1 MAKKDKNH
9 FSFKQFREVMGNNVA
24 LEQEKRAL
32 ELQIEAEKERKKKE
46 LEEQDNTLKPTNSNA
61 PAKQAQ
67 QNPTPTWPANAYSTI
82 SPQEYNSKTADPYAF
97 YDAISPDPTSPEYAA
112 WAERTNQRVKKD
124 KTGTAQLFPA
134 TKAAQG
140 YLDNELQ
147 KILDSKKHES
157 TVERLNRRLLEN
169 RTFGKLN
176 KNKALTD
183 KEYLEIHNYR
193 LMNDPDYLKAA
204 LEDFDKQYQ
213 MQQKA
218 AEKKASDLEK
228 IKPDNYYGQ
237 DISGDTYNT
246 IGVQGTGGMYN
257 TTMSFLGIVNSAYGK
272 SFASDFIIK
281 TNESQAQISTGKI
294 SRAKELQ
301 GLADDVNKYLT
312 LTEKY
317 ANNLAEIQ
325 KLQLATGYGSHDAQL
340 DSGVLHITKTKLN
353 LLLEEN
359 QKIRQ
364 TLNEH
369 QEWRNSLNNLST
381 WSAGGPM
388 GFISQAIDSKL
399 DLDIGGIRNY
409 LNGLGGMADDLAKK
423 MQSREYNQGWLDST
437 NRSIKK
443 IRTLLNNFNAAAE
456 DRIKGWQDDY
466 TTDLKDIQDWVTGDN
481 ILKARAKVDDYY
493 KAEAEALQYSQYSW
507 KNPIKMAAFGWSGIA
522 GGSNSSWWKSA
533 ISTGSALVG
542 GTYGFGKLVGAKLL
556 TQATTIGIGYN
567 AQKAASNEEN
577 NIEAGTLV
585 TDQMRSFLIN
595 NNLYDEFIKEGLS
608 RMSKFGEIKDL
619 QKLGDKEQTEQR
631 ILEMYCNGMWHS
643 TNPEI
648 TMLHR
653 DAVVGT
659 NNLFYANEP
668 VNSTDALVGTLA
680 TTLRLEPIEKLALGS
695 KVVAAGRLARM
706 KFGKTA
712 AGLKFAGFK
721 EGVHGAAKKAL
732 ESEAGRALTTGL
744 IKAKNGAAK
753 VGHALSAPLRYTEKG
768 AKWIGRESGI
778 ARAFNRVRQFAT
790 TVPSRYLKAAAI
802 TKGVA
807 NVGMRMGINT
817 ASEMTQEGVQGF
829 NAQKAKD
836 SDWGYDQQ
844 SNVGLAKR
852 AFDDII
858 TGGKAVWYWI
868 NQNDPAYY
876 TDSDVVP
883 SMNATPLL
891 TLFGLQPSISLM
903 TSASKVR
910 SDVKAIDIIQNNLDI
925 LKRTTDTQL
934 IQGELLA
941 KLAMMEDKQTT
952 RQRFIDFA
960 RIVSAHDRATDIE
973 NAYRRARGEAL
984 LEEDEDAIPRELI
997 DDQYKTYEDIYDLA
1011 HSEQMYVIAQRAGIN
1026 PHAFYKSGSSQRN
1039 YAKLVSLLNYRLNS
1053 RNESYQQLM
1062 ETDAEIQKMFG
1073 THIEP
1078 DDNYYE
1084 DDVDQNVSRDTK
1096 EDDAKA
1102 LASLYALYQLYD
1114 DYSKLEHQMGKE
1126 HSLSNHFKMQSNMLK
1141 KALEKHGIRVENKE
1155 DVLKALDNTEV
1166 GNTLI
1171 QLLQP
1176 ALQSQGIDI
1185 SNFTIRDLLDG
1196 NIREDVDYN
1205 DVYMSNGDN
1214 QFDGI
1219 AKLYRQRHMQEYDA
1233 LLQQHMLNDL
1243 MQMPNHQLKMYDNK
1257 LQTDKNINRILEE
1270 DYVNSIRRI
1279 EDAAVREVKDNDIFV
1294 GNDGHWYITHRKKQ
1308 KDGTETWTKR
1318 RYHPNSGKIDSEDL
1332 QFSKMEYHDSLTE
1345 RETARERN
1353 KQTQNTK
1360 SSTATTSEQTANET
1374 QDQNTDNLAYIGE
1387 HAQPQIEQQS
1397 PDTQETQKSS
1407 GKTADQKPTSST
1419 NQLDGKTVRFIYNGE
1434 QYVGKVV
1441 GQSTEKNGYVLI
1453 QTADGNKYS
1462 VNTADISLLASD
1474 ATDNTPKYKTG
1485 DKVIYGGQVYEILYI
1500 QGADGNFV
1508 YDLERRDGENVD
1520 VLSAGEDQ
1528 LQQYVDQTE
1537 QPVEQPKKTRVTPN
1551 QQQQE
1556 VLDKLKQKQE
1566 EDKSLVKSD
1575 KDGNKVVT
1583 AFNYFIKV
1591 GRVFMSFIRV
1601 HGIIGPQFVGDISR
1615 GVDQK
1620 IVEQRLRKSQ
1630 DIENEIRALQNEY
1643 NQNLA
1648 DTYGKDSFEYKRY
1661 SVNLE
1666 MYTKRQMLSNSE
1678 IDNTIHA
1685 ISEIVTNKVPGP
1697 AVIAGQIV
1705 DEIGRA
1711 FFAGEQLTNKPEY
1724 KMTDAIFK
1732 DTVKEFEKIQ
1742 AEFVKRGWVVDTT
1755 PYTWYFTLP
1764 NRQRV
1769 AGETDLIAI
1778 DREGHIHVLDFKTT
1792 KNSRRFKPTRQF
1804 KSKNPITGEEVWQN
1818 IQDGMEAPEG
1828 AEVRTQLP
1836 FFDEN
1841 LGAGYQRNYAQQYA
1855 RQLHMYRLMIQEQTG
1870 VKVTSLE
1877 ILPFYV
1883 DYDNVGNDVDHMS
1896 IVQSQGVVNLNGT
1909 IVEDEFSAL
1918 DNYLQSD
1925 DSATNHREYYQKC
1938 CDDLQSSIQ
1947 QYQDILDYVDVYHW
1961 VSVDLEN
1968 KIRDFIKLANQFI
1981 NHINNLVSDD
1991 SHASILQEYDLLKQ
2005 NIVSIDKQFDQEL
2018 EEYKSSTDNSPSPD
2032 SLNDQDKHSLDKNW
2046 EDSQTEIVPEA
2057 GKQHWYQ
2064 FNNLHSTIDF
2074 LKTIPH
2080 YLESIIKSDFIVNS
2094 QFKIYRNDDGTFN
2107 VTITYAPKGSKV
2119 IKFSKSMRIRLGN
2132 ELGNEPGSNSDVQ
2145 SDPSNYSI
2153 MARNLIRQYR
2163 SLFNSLKPG
2172 EYIVAKNVKRT
2183 NGQLVYSEND
2193 HSLMDTQFIVGE
2205 STLTKL
2211 LNGEDSLLG
2220 VVGKN
2225 GEIFEISDTN
2235 RSTIGDTNKLDENGK
2250 PLPKGYTPL
2259 PGNELTQD
2267 EHMPAGSVV
2276 FLYKFKYDEDPVDAP
2291 MRVVYITLRGKK
2303 FETND
2308 VDLIVNCL
2316 QQIASANDQNT
2327 DTIFNG
2333 IHIYDDKGEVSNEMS
2348 RISCQQILKMITRF
2362 GRQASFAGHDFIF
2375 QYAVGA
2381 DQKTQNR
2388 SRILIT
2394 DMEQTPV
2401 VDRKTKLLTR
2411 PTVTLDITDAGDLAR
2426 LRRILAL
2433 VDMHIN
2439 QAGIMRSKLNDQN
2452 GFFGSVCRIFEN
2464 TDYNITR
2471 IKFGDFE
2478 ITRDDYEQ
2486 GLDFAGW
2493 MIKHGYARTN
2503 AESLQNPLISITE
2516 LEKTSNEAE
2525 KKKAEDDAKPASDGG
2540 QVGVQQETKVEEKP
2554 VIKPEPKPEKSQE
2567 QQTKEGEQTEQEP
2580 NKRKIDDGWDDAS
2593 IDQALD
2599 DASNGSSWADGNL
2612 FDDGAP
2618 GMLMVTD
2625 QLANS
2630 RLTEEQQRFV
2640 EKETKRLVGNVP
2652 LIFVEHEL
2660 STLSNGARVAG
2671 MISTD
2676 TITLSKH
2683 APEGAQYHEAFH
2695 RILELLVG
2703 EKRRKKIY
2711 QRYAEHYGAAFE
2723 KSHGR
2728 KLTERDVAE
2737 GLAEMFRMF
2746 MIDREHISIKW
2757 NNFWKISKI
2766 FNEIKEY
2773 IQALRALGDRKFAM
2787 LFIMANSGIF
2797 RHIKPKQ
2804 ANIERFVNDFNGQMY
2819 LTISGKRYHT
2829 DEDGKRKSERVHID
2843 LSEFPAFGGMQM
2855 FEEALDHIVSTIIQ
2869 GYSIDMT
2876 ASNAARIVTDL
2887 SSMQK
2892 LFHGK
2897 ESTEHSAFFRVLTGE
2912 YINDENGMT
2921 VQDAIQYYKTNYGS
2935 QEIAELTR
2943 QAAAKV
2949 EKGDINGL
2957 KKQILVLIREQ
2968 ENKRKFEDLNQS
2980 QKMFAQLFDKNNWD
2994 IIEQKINR
3002 RLQVL
3007 GIDSQLDR
3015 LQKQEDDENDVAD
3028 DENSSYI
3035 GQEIAAHDDAF
3046 YTHDRSEDTTAAVRF
3061 MLSTIPDER
3070 FATEEDVKV
3079 GRVKS
3084 TVNKDGSRVMI
3095 PNNRG
3100 ILGFTGYV
3108 PRNQVKN
3115 LLLSAC
3121 HDCKSAEDLL
3131 QKLHELAETEPV
3143 FYRLERKLNALLNN
3157 SIKKHDDGKYILIGK
3172 DGEPLKKN
3180 SYFQHNGEDGIYFT
3194 SADKDGKDSGNIIS
3208 EYDYDVDSTSS
3219 EALATQLFNFVSCQK
3234 LDFMQ
3239 VVFSQVH
3246 DEDGQPVDGKYTSN
3260 IKSSDSGYA
3269 ASMFP
3274 KQWFAQFRTG
3284 VSGIF
3289 FMNKNGNIKFV
3300 KNGEQETGR
3309 VLLKQAQDTLG
3320 EIYKLYTTVAK
3331 THKIGE
3337 RDVDKNSKDD
3347 FIYIEQQFINSL
3359 NILGIDIQKPA
3370 LEMALREHFDTI
3382 GNGISIQKA
3391 FGYLITSA
3399 KQDLSF
3405 QKFIESV
3412 VWNKNEN
3419 SLCQTLL
3426 KGNQEKINDIL
3437 MTGKKEVIEGR
3448 SREFA
3453 SGTNIYSDNSFI
3465 KWCAQAVSR
3474 YNKTSTDLMTN
3485 GPEGT
3490 KNYTM
3495 AQRHTAYDMT
3505 EDINEGG
3512 YDKKNDSFTGSK
3524 ILKDSSK
3531 WNYCWSTRKVAGRI
3545 QRIGS
3550 LIMKYIATGDKF
3562 KLKLQ
3567 TYNGARLDSDYQGGV
3582 KYTKT
3587 SEREDF
3593 VGKCGML
3600 AAGRIVFPTLSDKS
3614 TWFFL
3619 DGIKTP
3625 GIDYHNITNTQTSD
3639 LLHVTEVGG
3648 ELHISVN
3655 PYDLQIRQMI
3665 EYAFCER
3672 NAIAREIERNEEKDK
3687 SILNILKK
3695 IERVSDNRMRFGSLT
3710 KIAYRKDDG
3719 SIGWLH
3725 LTGDKDPLYY
3735 LQKADDLFFGDHVT
3749 DKQRAEMMTLT
3760 LEEGFYDDLALAE
3773 HCGAIVNDNEGVEK
3787 LGRLYTYKNVA
3798 FDSVC
3803 IDKLQ
3808 AKYEAELT
3816 PSGSNITIENAAKA
3830 RSQAVLAY
3838 MWDVYL
3844 RGIISEEEVERLYT
3858 GNPISY
3864 KWVYGIVNGVKR
3876 LVDRHSDQTK
3886 RLGGLGSTGER
3897 NRPYMVGIRSKY
3909 KCAEV
3914 EDQMVVSNQLDML
3927 NSLFPDAEIR
3937 QIYYEYKSKD
3947 IVDQDKLDELADRI
3961 YGKNGVN
3968 EMTLDEI
3975 KKDFESAG
3983 QITLFNAA
3991 KKRGEDEASS
4001 FGLDKKGRAQINVA
4015 DGAAFITPKMAKN
4028 LLRQLGKYTQ
4038 PVREAFEYLEGK
4050 RKSNILSNKQAFKT
4064 IYEAMLGTQKYSA
4077 YGYRMVGDVKIQYYN
4092 KFALFPL
4099 FKQMASGYT
4108 QQILSK
4114 MESQHI
4120 DMLMM
4125 HSAVKIGSQSPAEL
4139 TEKLLND
4146 KEAFDAFQF
4155 DTYDQEY
4162 KFIRKQ
4168 LNTDPHEKQFA
4179 QMGTQMTK
4187 VALTSLIQNKEYT
4200 TPDGKTLR
4208 GRDLLREIMREIN
4221 NLSTY
4226 GMEELEREMFDDS
4239 GELDIEK
4246 FSRFLEEELESR
4258 DADENLIDGI
4268 QVEVDN
4274 DGKKHFKVNL
4284 EAMSSIDWIQSILV
4298 AKLNKKI
4305 VDINV
4310 KGNAFYQRSVWGME
4324 GKPTILGDDQLSPTI
4339 NDGNELKLVNED
4351 GSMDAVI
4358 SIDFFMDIIPEGLKN
4373 DFEASRKWLIKN
4385 KIIGKDAKAN
4395 TIASRIPT
4403 QAQSSI
4409 HALRFV
4415 DVLPIVRDT
4424 IVLPKEFTMVT
4435 GSDFDIDKLYLSR
4448 LSYRSYKIEVESNGK
4463 KITIDKVSTDFKKDS
4478 EDKSRNNLLNY
4489 YLTILKDH
4497 GKDLGK
4503 NGIVN
4508 GASASIS
4515 LRSIDSDTNLVKNVL
4530 AKIET
4535 NKQAQEEYAYKFG
4548 NIAFQVRTRGSF
4560 VVGKFGIGPF
4570 ALNNNSQILTQLY
4583 GVKFDADHCPLLRE
4597 LGCLDLSSLK
4607 DKQGNLKLSW
4617 LSGLINAHV
4626 DVAKDPYIQRLNINT
4641 FTYNTTN
4648 LLVRTGM
4655 GERTFMF
4662 LSQPIMKELAS
4673 VYETA
4678 GGNYMEDVTIS
4689 KAARQRFAVTNY
4701 ILDNFKDAAN
4711 TGNLKNIKKTLQDI
4725 GNNNTDL
4732 EESIASFAKAL
4743 FGINDDGSYSNE
4755 FEYIQDNGEII
4766 TKSGCILEDIF
4777 NNKDVLHNINK
4788 ELSFDNL
4795 EDKISR
4801 YRINV
4806 KVQNDDGQLVDTTI
4820 DLSPKQVQL
4829 YVAYINQEMSK
4840 YGQKLSD
4847 LVNACKID
4855 TKKQGKS
4862 YVEQQA
4868 FKSKYNDVF
4877 DNDDRLF
4884 EQYGLNRLK
4893 NESFIGEKTNNALSL
4908 YERII
4913 SQISMQGTEQYRDM
4927 HSDLMAKF
4935 HSSEQNKELS
4945 KKVSRC
4951 MMKVVKQLIF
4961 DDDIVPDYAEDR
4973 GMTAMDYAE
4982 SLFFG
4987 DNTIQDQLLKIQNK
5001 IRNDKKGSFASYGVN
5016 GTIINPLLKALQADV
5031 YQEREGY
5038 ANPKFIKLENAVLD
5052 DSDNANAIERAWD
5065 ELYHDEEHYIEYG
5078 EQKITFKQFAENL
5091 FVYAF
5096 YTSGDTT
5103 GGTKFFKYAPN
5114 TIRIDSGYN
5123 DLMANAQD
5131 DFKNGTYPMDSD
5143 EMYAMICYNNWTDPQ
5158 IVREF
5163 RTKRYKSWQA
5173 SFYTQA
5179 ISTKKILVQKQRKS
5193 GGKPSFIT
5201 RSKSKTVNLLM
5212 ACVKTNPKDGKRI
5225 STIKPFMNEKTGMQ
5239 EFPLFIKVRQRG
5251 FDKYDPDNFIL
5262 YRLVD
5267 TKPLNTASA
5276 GEGVYPIYAIT
5287 IPNSTTLRAGSY
5299 NYDYIRPQY
5308 TRPVMYDDT
5317 TVEAINKFFSG
5328 KHLMSDKPFTEDTL
5342 IDNFAN
5348 LINNSPVLFTE
5359 TELIKRLGDEFK
5371 YNELDITQTKLQKI
5385 ISKYIDEDHRIK
5397 LRSDEKSK
5405 GKSTEK
5411 SDKKTNDK
5419 VVNVH
5424 YGNDQHR
5431 ELSNLSER
5439 KFTATIDGLGKFEFN
5454 SVEGAIQATKLLYTD
5469 EGKYIKE
5476 KDASG
5481 NITLTDEGQELF
5493 NKLQKVS
5500 DESAIQA
5507 RKDGKNIED
5516 LNVDKWSDDYN
5527 ELLAKYMT
5535 ESFQQNEEAKKALL
5549 DTGDKTISHENS
5561 KGVEQ
5566 QGGVLS
5572 KILTKIR
5579 KDLNKAKSEVKE
5591 ESLDEFKSRAKDIE
5605 IKDERIKE
5613 LQKEQLSA
5621 KDFAEKVKQ
5630 LYYDAIKRSPKDI
5643 YSDFKA
5649 KLESLEK
5656 SENLQNDEDEILH
5669 YMQALIDK
5677 YSKSEK
5683 ESSEKKGKSDTSL
5696 DDDFDVD
5703 DIEEVKP
5710 IDLSHKGAEQFG
5722 NTYNRPF
5729 TKNGIQYDN
5738 VIQANYCE
5746 AVMNS
5751 SMIPQDAKDK
5761 ILNELHSSSAYTVMR
5776 QTLNDTR
5783 AQYGDESVRVTADMM
5798 IDNMKESFKQN
5809 PKILKRLLNTGNA
5822 KIIRKGNEDGVTK
5835 SLMIARS
5842 ELQNEKEESKSNDK
5856 FDDAARKHCKG

>member
-46 LEEQDNTLKPTNSNA
+46 LEEQDNTLKPANSNA

-67 QNPTPTWPANAYSTI
+67 QNPTPVQPVNAYSTM
-82 SPQEYNSKTADPYAF
+82 SPQEYNSRTADPYAF

-112 WAERTNQRVKKD
+112 WAERTNERARKD
-124 KTGTAQLFPA
+124 KTGTAQLFPTA
-134 TKAAQG
+134 KAAQS
-140 YLDNELQ
+140 YLANEFQ
-147 KILDSKKHES
+147 KILDSKKQES

-169 RTFGKLN
+169 HTFGKLN

-213 MQQKA
+213 LQQKA
-218 AEKKASDLEK
+218 SEKKVANLEK
-228 IKPDNYYGQ
+228 IKPNDYYGQ
-237 DISGDTYNT
+237 DISSATYN
-246 IGVQGTGGMYN
+246 IMGVQGTGGMYN
-257 TTMSFLGIVNSAYGK
+257 STMSFLGAVNSAYGK

-301 GLADDVNKYLT
+301 GLANDVDKYLS
-312 LTEKY
+312 LTERY

-340 DSGVLHITKTKLN
+340 DSGVLHFTKTKLN

-364 TLNEH
+364 ALNEH
-369 QEWRNSLNNLST
+369 PEWRNSLNNLST

-388 GFISQAIDSKL
+388 TYISQAIDSKL

-423 MQSREYNQGWLDST
+423 MQSREHDQGWIDSI
-437 NRSIKK
+437 NRSIEK
-443 IRTLLNNFNAAAE
+443 IRNLLKNFNAAAD

-466 TTDLKDIQDWVTGDN
+466 NTDLKDIQDWVTGDN
-481 ILKARAKVDDYY
+481 ILKAHAKVDDYY
-493 KAEAEALQYSQYSW
+493 KAQAEALQYSQYSW
-507 KNPIKMAAFGWSGIA
+507 KNPLKMAAFGWSGIA

-542 GTYGFGKLVGAKLL
+542 GTYGFGRLVGAKLL
-556 TQATTIGIGYN
+556 TQAATIGIGYN
-567 AQKAASNEEN
+567 AQKAAANEEN
-577 NIEAGTLV
+577 NIEAGTLT
-585 TDQMRSFLIN
+585 TDQMRSLLIN
-595 NNLYDEFIKEGLS
+595 NDLYDEFIKEGLS
-608 RMSKFGEIKDL
+608 RMRKFGEIKDL
-619 QKLGDKEQTEQR
+619 QKLGDREQTEQR

-653 DAVVGT
+653 DAIVGT
-659 NNLFYANEP
+659 NNQFYANEP

-712 AGLKFAGFK
+712 TGLKFAGFK
-721 EGVHGAAKKAL
+721 EGIHGVAKKAL

-753 VGHALSAPLRYTEKG
+753 VGHTLSAPLRYTEKS
-768 AKWIGRESGI
+768 AKWIGRESGV

-790 TVPSRYLKAAAI
+790 TVPSRYLKAAAVA
-802 TKGVA
+802 KGAA
-807 NVGMRMGINT
+807 NLGMRMGIDT
-817 ASEMTQEGVQGF
+817 ASEMIQEGVQGF

-836 SDWGYDQQ
+836 NDWGYDQQ

-858 TGGKAVWYWI
+858 TGGKAVWYWV

-876 TDSDVVP
+876 TDADVVP

-891 TLFGLQPSISLM
+891 TLFGLQPAMSLI
-903 TSASKVR
+903 TSANKVR
-910 SDVKAIDIIQNNLDI
+910 SDIKAIDIIQNNLDI

-960 RIVSAHDRATDIE
+960 RIVGTHDRATDRE
-973 NAYRRARGEAL
+973 NAYRRARGETL
-984 LEEDEDAIPRELI
+984 LEEDENAIPRELI

-1073 THIEP
+1073 AHIEP

-1084 DDVDQNVSRDTK
+1084 DDVDQNVSRDTR
-1096 EDDAKA
+1096 ENDAKA
-1102 LASLYALYQLYD
+1102 LASLYALYQLYE
-1114 DYSKLEHQMGKE
+1114 DYNKLEYQMGKE

-1141 KALEKHGIRVENKE
+1141 KALEKHGIHVENKE
-1155 DVLKALDNTEV
+1155 DVIKALETTEV

-1171 QLLQP
+1171 ELLQP
-1176 ALQSQGIDI
+1176 AIQSQGIDT

-1233 LLQQHMLNDL
+1233 LLQQHLLNDL
-1243 MQMPNHQLKMYDNK
+1243 TQMPTNQLKKYDNK

-1279 EDAAVREVKDNDIFV
+1279 EDAAVREIKDNDIFV

-1308 KDGTETWTKR
+1308 KDGTEIWTKR

-1353 KQTQNTK
+1353 EQKQSTK
-1360 SSTATTSEQTANET
+1360 PSPATTSEQTTSEG
-1374 QDQNTDNLAYIGE
+1374 QDQNADKPTQIGE
-1387 HAQPQIEQQS
+1387 PTPLPIEQPS
-1397 PDTQETQKSS
+1397 SDTHATPQPSGETA
-1407 GKTADQKPTSST
+1407 GQKPGSST
-1419 NQLDGKTVRFIYNGE
+1419 DQLEGKTVRFIHDGE
-1434 QYVGKVV
+1434 QYIGKVIRPINA
-1441 GQSTEKNGYVLI
+1441 EPEDGYVFVS
-1453 QTADGNKYS
+1453 TADGNTYT
-1462 VNTADISLLASD
+1462 VNTADISLVADD
-1474 ATDNTPKYKTG
+1474 AVDNTPKYKTG
-1485 DKVIYGGQVYEILYI
+1485 DKVIYKGQVYKILGI
-1500 QGADGNFV
+1500 RGTDGNFV
-1508 YDLERRDGENVD
+1508 YDLERRDGKSID
-1520 VLSAGEDQ
+1520 ALAAGEDQ

-1537 QPVEQPKKTRVTPN
+1537 QPAEQPKETHVTPN

-1575 KDGNKVVT
+1575 KDGNKIVT

-1591 GRVFMSFIRV
+1591 GTRFMSFIRV
-1601 HGIIGPQFVGDISR
+1601 HGIIGPQFIGDINR

-1630 DIENEIRALQNEY
+1630 DIKSEIIALQDEY
-1643 NQNLA
+1643 NQKLE

-1661 SVNLE
+1661 HIDLE
-1666 MYTKRQMLSNSE
+1666 MYTKQQMLSSSE

-1685 ISEIVTNKVPGP
+1685 ISEIVTNDVPGP

-1711 FFAGEQLTNKPEY
+1711 FFAGEELTNKPEY

-1732 DTVKEFEKIQ
+1732 STVKEFEKIQ

-1764 NRQRV
+1764 NKQRV

-1792 KNSRRFKPTRQF
+1792 KNSSRFKLIRQF
-1804 KSKNPITGEEVWQN
+1804 KDKNPVTGKDVWQN
-1818 IQDGMEAPEG
+1818 IRDGMEAPEG
-1828 AEVRTQLP
+1828 VEVRTQLP
-1836 FFDEN
+1836 FFDED

-1855 RQLHMYRLMIQEQTG
+1855 RQLHMYRLMIQAQTG

-1896 IVQSQGVVNLNGT
+1896 TVQSQGIVNLNGT
-1909 IVEDEFSAL
+1909 VVEDEFSAL
-1918 DNYLQSD
+1918 DNYLQMQEPKNEQLQRIKDRLQELNANLKAYVTSVIEAKPNWASADLRKQIDEWITSYNDIRNKIENYTQYNLNEIEESVNILSNVYD
-1925 DSATNHREYYQKC
+1925 DIYSNACNEYEAYAISQESL
-1938 CDDLQSSIQ
+1938 DDNTPAN
-1947 QYQDILDYVDVYHW
+1947 D
-1961 VSVDLEN
+1961 EN
-1968 KIRDFIKLANQFI
+1968 KLGQ
-1981 NHINNLVSDD
+1981 
-1991 SHASILQEYDLLKQ
+1991 
-2005 NIVSIDKQFDQEL
+2005 
-2018 EEYKSSTDNSPSPD
+2018 
-2032 SLNDQDKHSLDKNW
+2032 NW
-2046 EDSQTEIVPEA
+2046 EDSPTESVPEA
-2057 GKQHWYQ
+2057 GKQHWWQ

-2107 VTITYAPKGSKV
+2107 VTITYAPKGSKI
-2119 IKFSKSMRIRLGN
+2119 IKFSKSILIRLGN
-2132 ELGNEPGSNSDVQ
+2132 ELGNEPGNNSDIQ

-2205 STLTKL
+2205 STLTRL
-2211 LNGEDSLLG
+2211 LNGENSLLG

-2225 GEIFEISDTN
+2225 GEIFEIEDTN
-2235 RSTIGDTNKLDENGK
+2235 RSTIGDTTKLDENGN

-2259 PGNELTQD
+2259 PGNELA
-2267 EHMPAGSVV
+2267 ENKHMPAGSVV

-2308 VDLIVNCL
+2308 VDLIVSCL

-2327 DTIFNG
+2327 DTVFNG
-2333 IHIYDDKGEVSNEMS
+2333 VHIYDGDKEISNEMS
-2348 RISCQQILKMITRF
+2348 RITCQQIIKMITRF

-2381 DQKTQNR
+2381 DQRVQNR
-2388 SRILIT
+2388 NRILIT
-2394 DMEQTPV
+2394 DMEQAPV
-2401 VDRKTKLLTR
+2401 KDPKTNLLTR
-2411 PTVTLDITDAGDLAR
+2411 PTVILDITDAGDLAR
-2426 LRRILAL
+2426 LKRILAL

-2439 QAGIMRSKLNDQN
+2439 QAGMMRSKINDQT
-2452 GFFGSVCRIFEN
+2452 GSFGNVCRIFEN
-2464 TDYNITR
+2464 TDYHVTR

-2516 LEKTSNEAE
+2516 LEKTSTETE
-2525 KKKAEDDAKPASDGG
+2525 KKKEEEAAKPVSDGG
-2540 QVGVQQETKVEEKP
+2540 RVGVQQETKVEEKP
-2554 VIKPEPKPEKSQE
+2554 AVKPEPKPEPKPEKGQE
-2567 QQTKEGEQTEQEP
+2567 QQTKEGEQSEQES
-2580 NKRKIDDGWDDAS
+2580 NKRKNDDGWDDAS
-2593 IDQALD
+2593 IDQALSD
-2599 DASNGSSWADGNL
+2599 DKNNSSWADGNL
-2612 FDDGAP
+2612 FDDGVA
-2618 GMLMVTD
+2618 GMLLTVD

-2640 EKETKRLVGNVP
+2640 EKETKRLVGDVP

-2676 TITLSKH
+2676 TITLSRQ
-2683 APEGAQYHEAFH
+2683 APEGAHYHEAFH

-2723 KSHGR
+2723 RSHGR

-2746 MIDREHISIKW
+2746 MIDREHINIKW

-2787 LFIMANSGIF
+2787 LFMMANSGIF

-2829 DEDGKRKSERVHID
+2829 DEDGKRTSERVHID
-2843 LSEFPAFGGMQM
+2843 LSEFPSFGGMQM

-2892 LFHGK
+2892 LFHGNEK
-2897 ESTEHSAFFRVLTGE
+2897 TEHSAFFRVLTGE
-2912 YINDENGMT
+2912 YINDGMT
-2921 VQDAIQYYKTNYGS
+2921 IQDAIQYYKTHYGS

-2949 EKGDINGL
+2949 EKGDINAL
-2957 KKQILVLIREQ
+2957 KKQILILIKEQ
-2968 ENKRKFEDLNQS
+2968 EDNRKFEDLNQS

-3015 LQKQEDDENDVAD
+3015 LQKQADDENDVPG
-3028 DENSSYI
+3028 DEDGSYI

-3070 FATEEDVKV
+3070 FATEEDVKA

-3131 QKLHELAETEPV
+3131 DKLHELAETEPV

-3157 SIKKHDDGKYILIGK
+3157 SIKKHYDGKYILIGK

-3194 SADKDGKDSGNIIS
+3194 SADKDGKDSGNVIS

-3300 KNGEQETGR
+3300 KDGEEETGKI
-3309 VLLKQAQDTLG
+3309 LLRQAQRTLG
-3320 EIYKLYTTVAK
+3320 DIYKLYTTVAK
-3331 THKIGE
+3331 SYKIGE

-3347 FIYIEQQFINSL
+3347 FVYIEQQFINSL

-3370 LEMALREHFDTI
+3370 LEMALREYFDTT
-3382 GNGISIQKA
+3382 GNKISIQKA
-3391 FGYLITSA
+3391 FSYLITSA

-3412 VWNKNEN
+3412 VYNKSEN

-3426 KGNQEKINDIL
+3426 RGNQEKINNIL
-3437 MTGKKEVIEGR
+3437 MTGKREVLEGK
-3448 SREFA
+3448 SKEFA
-3453 SGTNIYSDNSFI
+3453 SGANIYSDNAFV

-3512 YDKKNDSFTGSK
+3512 YDKENDGFTGSK

-3531 WNYCWSTRKVAGRI
+3531 WNYCWSSRQVAGRT

-3550 LIMKYIATGDKF
+3550 LIMKYIATGGKF

-3639 LLHVTEVGG
+3639 LLHVTEIGG
-3648 ELHISVN
+3648 ELHISIR
-3655 PYDLQIRQMI
+3655 PDDLQIRQMI

-3672 NAIAREIERNEEKDK
+3672 NAIKREIERNEEKDK

-3695 IERVSDNRMRFGSLT
+3695 IERVNDNRMRFGALT

-3735 LQKADDLFFGDHVT
+3735 LQKADELFFGDHIT

-3760 LEEGFYDDLALAE
+3760 LEEGFYDNLALAE

-3798 FDSVC
+3798 FDSAC

-3816 PSGSNITIENAAKA
+3816 PSGSNITMENAAKA

-3864 KWVYGIVNGVKR
+3864 KWIYDIVNGVKR

-3897 NRPYMVGIRSKY
+3897 NRPFMVGIRSKY

-3927 NSLFPDAEIR
+3927 NSLFSDAEIR
-3937 QIYYEYKSKD
+3937 QIYYEYKSKNV
-3947 IVDQDKLDELADRI
+3947 VDQNQLDMLADRI
-3961 YGKNGVN
+3961 YGGNGVE

-3983 QITLFNAA
+3983 QITLFEAA
-3991 KKRGEDEASS
+3991 KKHGEDEASS

-4050 RKSNILSNKQAFKT
+4050 RKSNILSNKQAFKV
-4064 IYEAMLGTQKYSA
+4064 IYEAMLGAQKYSA

-4099 FKQMASGYT
+4099 FKQMATGYT
-4108 QQILSK
+4108 QQILGK

-4139 TEKLLND
+4139 TEKVLND
-4146 KEAFDAFQF
+4146 KEAFNAFQF

-4200 TPDGKTLR
+4200 TPDRKTLR

-4226 GMEELEREMFDDS
+4226 GMKELEREMFD
-4239 GELDIEK
+4239 EHNNLDLDK

-4268 QVEVDN
+4268 QIE
-4274 DGKKHFKVNL
+4274 DGHFKVNL

-4339 NDGNELKLVNED
+4339 NDGNDLKLVNED
-4351 GSMDAVI
+4351 GSMDSVI

-4373 DFEASRKWLIKN
+4373 DFEASRKWLIN
-4385 KIIGKDAKAN
+4385 NEIIGKDAKAN

-4415 DVLPIVRDT
+4415 DVLPVVRDT

-4448 LSYRSYKIEVESNGK
+4448 LSYRPYRIEVESNGK
-4463 KITIDKVSTDFKKDS
+4463 KIFVDKVSSVFKKDS

-4489 YLTILKDH
+4489 YLMILKDH

-4515 LRSIDSDTNLVKNVL
+4515 LRSIDSDTSLVKNVL

-4535 NKQAQEEYAYKFG
+4535 NKQVQEEYAYKFG

-4570 ALNNNSQILTQLY
+4570 ALNNNNQILTQLY
-4583 GVKFDADHCPLLRE
+4583 GIKFDEDHCPLLRE

-4626 DVAKDPYIQRLNINT
+4626 DVAKDPYVQRLNINT

-4725 GNNNTDL
+4725 GNNNTEV

-4743 FGINDDGSYSNE
+4743 FGINDDGSYNNE
-4755 FEYIQDNGEII
+4755 FEYIQDNGETI

-4777 NNKDVLHNINK
+4777 NNKDVLHNANK

-4806 KVQNDDGQLVDTTI
+4806 KVQNDDGQLVNMEV

-4829 YVAYINQEMSK
+4829 YVAYINQQMSK

-4847 LVNACKID
+4847 LVNSCKID

-4877 DNDDRLF
+4877 DNADRLF
-4884 EQYGLNRLK
+4884 EQSGLQRLRD
-4893 NESFIGEKTNNALSL
+4893 ESFIGKKTNNALNL

-4913 SQISMQGTEQYRDM
+4913 SQISMQGTKQYRDI

-4951 MMKVVKQLIF
+4951 MMKVVKELIF

-4973 GMTAMDYAE
+4973 GMSAMDYAE

-4987 DNTIQDQLLKIQNK
+4987 DNAIQDQLLKIQNK
-5001 IRNDKKGSFASYGVN
+5001 IRNDKKGSFANYGVN

-5123 DLMANAQD
+5123 NSMAIAQE
-5131 DFKNGTYPMDSD
+5131 DFKDGTYPMDSD

-5163 RTKRYKSWQA
+5163 RTKRYKSWLA

-5179 ISTKKILVQKQRKS
+5179 VSTKKILTPKRSKS
-5193 GGKPSFIT
+5193 GGKPSFT
-5201 RSKSKTVNLLM
+5201 VRSKSKTVNLLM

-5267 TKPLNTASA
+5267 TRPLNTASA

-5287 IPNSTTLRAGSY
+5287 TPNSATLRAGSY

-5317 TVEAINKFFSG
+5317 TIEAINTFFSG

-5342 IDNFAN
+5342 IDKFAN

-5371 YNELDITQTKLQKI
+5371 HNELDVTQTKLQNI
-5385 ISKYIDEDHRIK
+5385 INNYIDEDHRIK

-5411 SDKKTNDK
+5411 SDNKKTNNK
-5419 VVNVH
+5419 IVNVH
-5424 YGNDQHR
+5424 YGSNQHK
-5431 ELSNLSER
+5431 ELSNLAER
-5439 KFTATIDGLGKFEFN
+5439 KFTATIDGLGKLEFN

-5469 EGKYIKE
+5469 EGKYVKE
-5476 KDASG
+5476 RDASG
-5481 NITLTDEGQELF
+5481 NVTLTDEGQEMLE
-5493 NKLQKVS
+5493 KLQKVS

-5507 RKDGKNIED
+5507 RKDGKNIEG
-5516 LNVDKWSDDYN
+5516 LNADKWSDDYN

-5549 DTGDKTISHENS
+5549 DTGDKTIAHENA

-5566 QGGVLS
+5566 QNGTLS

-5591 ESLDEFKSRAKDIE
+5591 ETLDEFKSRAKDVE
-5605 IKDERIKE
+5605 VKDERIKE
-5613 LQKEQLSA
+5613 LQKEQLDA
-5621 KDFAEKVKQ
+5621 KDFAEKAKQ
-5630 LYYDAIKRSPKDI
+5630 LYYDAINRSPKDI
-5643 YSDFKA
+5643 YNEFKA

-5656 SENLQNDEDEILH
+5656 SDNLQEDKDQILR

-5683 ESSEKKGKSDTSL
+5683 ESAEKKGKLDTSL

-5703 DIEEVKP
+5703 EGIEEVKP
-5710 IDLSHKGAEQFG
+5710 VDLSHKDAEQFG

-5746 AVMNS
+5746 AIMNS
-5751 SMIPQDAKDK
+5751 SMIPQENKDG
-5761 ILNELHSSSAYTVMR
+5761 ILNELHSSSQYTVMR
-5776 QTLNDTR
+5776 QILNDTR

-5809 PKILKRLLNTGNA
+5809 PKILKQLLNTGNA

-5835 SLMIARS
+5835 SLTIARG
-5842 ELQNEKEESKSNDK
+5842 ELQNEKEEAKSDDK
-5856 FDDAARKHCKG
+5856 FDDTARKHCKG